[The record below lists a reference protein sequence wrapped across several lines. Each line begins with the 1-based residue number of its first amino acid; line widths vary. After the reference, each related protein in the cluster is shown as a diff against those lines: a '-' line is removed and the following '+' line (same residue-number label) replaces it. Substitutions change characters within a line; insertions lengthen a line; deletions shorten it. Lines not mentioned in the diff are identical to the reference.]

1 MSIKDFNEII
11 FSYHENGS
19 KDNKSQVEKVLAKI
33 FEKTFNTAS
42 SGLSGKQLQIKNS
55 CLEYCF
61 SCVPSFVEQYHDDSI
76 AHIDGEKDYDDAYI
90 YFCKVAESFR
100 KKVKKTPKKKQD
112 DVTESEAPKRQSPK
126 EKPHYV
132 NNRDFSNAVVEYC
145 TTVKESKESSGTRPV
160 VTNYIATCFLKI
172 AEGLSHKGNFVRY
185 TYREEMVMDAVENC
199 LKAIENYD
207 IEAATRSG
215 KPNAFA
221 YFTQISWYAFL
232 RRIQKEKKQQ
242 DIKMKYIAEADISA
256 FMDGDGEG
264 FFQQSPFVDTLRQRI
279 DVVKSAD
286 DEFKQYAKEEKKRK
300 RRAVNVDSDLSGW
313 IGE

>member
-1 MSIKDFNEII
+1 MK
-11 FSYHENGS
+11 
-19 KDNKSQVEKVLAKI
+19 
-33 FEKTFNTAS
+33 
-42 SGLSGKQLQIKNS
+42 
-55 CLEYCF
+55 
-61 SCVPSFVEQYHDDSI
+61 
-76 AHIDGEKDYDDAYI
+76 
-90 YFCKVAESFR
+90 
-100 KKVKKTPKKKQD
+100 
-112 DVTESEAPKRQSPK
+112 PK

-132 NNRDFSNAVVEYC
+132 SNKDFSNAVVEYC
-145 TTVKESKESSGTRPV
+145 TSVLEAKKEGAPHPV

-172 AEGLSHKGNFVRY
+172 AEGLSHKANFVRY

-242 DIKMKYIAEADISA
+242 DIKMKYIAEADVSE
-256 FMDGDGEG
+256 FLGDDEDGL
-264 FFQQSPFVDTLRQRI
+264 FQAQTSPFVDTLRQRI

-286 DEFKQYAKEEKKRK
+286 SEFKEYVKEEKKRK
-300 RRAVNVDSDLSGW
+300 RRAVNVDSDLSDF
-313 IGE
+313 IE